1 VSPAVRH
8 YRKQVAPL
16 LSHAPLRCMSLTG
29 KSCESVDAP
38 KMRLVLRMVQLR
50 CTSLSVAFAP
60 GSLTTSLLIERQVYL
75 SYAVHLITAVCT
87 VRDPPAPSMHASLTE
102 KFFCASVSVLDGVAA
117 VQLNC
122 KQLQGAN
129 LTSRRCQMAR
139 KAVFTMSFWIHKM
152 FQVREKHRGCARC
165 LCNCNCQ
172 IYVKMGRVILEWLRH
187 LCIFPGKQEIL

>member
-8 YRKQVAPL
+8 YRKQDAPL
-16 LSHAPLRCMSLTG
+16 LSHAPLRCMILTR

-50 CTSLSVAFAP
+50 CNSLSVAFAP
-60 GSLTTSLLIERQVYL
+60 GFLTTRLLIERQRYL
-75 SYAVHLITAVCT
+75 SYAVHLISVVCT
-87 VRDPPAPSMHASLTE
+87 VSDPPAPSMHASLTE
-102 KFFCASVSVLDGVAA
+102 KFSCASASVLDSVAA

-129 LTSRRCQMAR
+129 LTARSCEMAR
-139 KAVFTMSFWIHKM
+139 KAVFTISLWIHKM
-152 FQVREKHRGCARC
+152 FQVEEKHRGYARC

-172 IYVKMGRVILEWLRH
+172 ISVKMNRVILEWLSH
-187 LCIFPGKQEIL
+187 LRILPGK